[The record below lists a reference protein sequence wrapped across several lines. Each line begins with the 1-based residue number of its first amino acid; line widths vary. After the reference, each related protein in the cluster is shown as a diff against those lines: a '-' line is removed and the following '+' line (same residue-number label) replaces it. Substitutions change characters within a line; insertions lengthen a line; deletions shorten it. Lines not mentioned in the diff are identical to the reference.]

1 MTQIGFIMDGFWN
14 TDTVIKL
21 NLIKINSLELK
32 IDTIDFSRVTSNQ
45 INCFIIYEELFS
57 KTL

>member
-1 MTQIGFIMDGFWN
+1 MNQIGFIMDGFWN

-32 IDTIDFSRVTSNQ
+32 IDTIDSRITNSQ
-45 INCFIIYEELFS
+45 INCFIIYRLYTF
-57 KTL
+57 T